1 MSSIKHKLY
10 EVLNMIKGFEVG
22 HTSRVANKLIIDYKD
37 KRYVVVL
44 KEIENPS
51 NHMLE
56 DMDTYL

>member
-1 MSSIKHKLY
+1 MSSIKHRLY
-10 EVLNMIKGFEVG
+10 EVLNMIKGFEVDY
-22 HTSRVANKLIIDYKD
+22 TSRVANKLIIDYKD

>member
-1 MSSIKHKLY
+1 
-10 EVLNMIKGFEVG
+10 MIEGFEVG